1 VRTGDRVRRGDV
13 IAQLGFTGDS
23 TGPHLHL
30 HIADSAR
37 PLAGEGLPYVF
48 EAFGSFGRDEDIG
61 TLGSARWHSDPG
73 ETPPQRAEEFPD
85 FNAVVEFAP

>member
-1 VRTGDRVRRGDV
+1 MRTGDRVRRGDV

-30 HIADSAR
+30 HVADSPR
-37 PLAGEGLPYVF
+37 PLVGEGLPYVF
-48 EAFGSFGRDEDIG
+48 EAFGSLGRYEDIG
-61 TLGSARWHSDPG
+61 TLGSARWNPDSG